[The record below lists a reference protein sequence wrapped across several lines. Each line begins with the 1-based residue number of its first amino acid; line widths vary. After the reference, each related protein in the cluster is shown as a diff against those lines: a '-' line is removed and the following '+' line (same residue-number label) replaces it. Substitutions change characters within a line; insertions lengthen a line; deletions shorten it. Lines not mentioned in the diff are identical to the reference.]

1 MAASSVIFINPLA
14 VRFVPLV
21 GELDDLE
28 LGDEIELPALCDAL
42 GTSNDGVYGRDGEM
56 RGVCVDVVFVSI
68 SFSCGAG
75 L

>member
-1 MAASSVIFINPLA
+1 MAASSVIFIKPLA
-14 VRFVPLV
+14 VRFVPRV

-28 LGDEIELPALCDAL
+28 LGDDIELPALCDAL

-56 RGVCVDVVFVSI
+56 RGVCVDVVSI

>member
-1 MAASSVIFINPLA
+1 MAASSVIFINPFA
-14 VRFVPLV
+14 VRFVPRV

-42 GTSNDGVYGRDGEM
+42 GTSNDGVYGRVGDM
-56 RGVCVDVVFVSI
+56 RGVGVEFVSI
-68 SFSCGAG
+68 GFSCGAG